1 MVEGKAE
8 GHPLNIQISYLR
20 RVPIYLW
27 TSRQFP
33 VTSISL
39 LSQIDRKD
47 QNMEK
52 QVIFSSGARTI
63 EGILEKNSET
73 NGAVITHP
81 HPLYG
86 GNMHNNVV
94 ISITKTYQKMGYT
107 TLRFNFRGVGNSQG
121 SYGDGV
127 GEQGDV
133 RAAISYLDDL
143 NIGQIDL
150 AGYSFGAWVNALAAT
165 NNLNIKNMVM
175 VSPPLAFIDFGSI
188 ADLGCLGLTVTGSRD
203 DIAPPDLIKKSH
215 AGWNAAAQFEVI
227 NGADHFYAGYINKL
241 EAILTAYLE
250 GRE

>member
-1 MVEGKAE
+1 MWQNHRTDQKMEEKIRFLSD
-8 GHPLNIQISYLR
+8 GH
-20 RVPIYLW
+20 
-27 TSRQFP
+27 
-33 VTSISL
+33 
-39 LSQIDRKD
+39 
-47 QNMEK
+47 E
-52 QVIFSSGARTI
+52 I
-63 EGILEKNSET
+63 EGRLEKSSLQK
-73 NGAVITHP
+73 GVVITHP

-86 GNMHNNVV
+86 GDMHNNVV
-94 ISITKTYQKMGYT
+94 AAIARVYRQKGYT

-121 SYGDGV
+121 SYGNGV
-127 GEQGDV
+127 GEQEDV
-133 RAAISYLDDL
+133 RAAISYLADL
-143 NIGQIDL
+143 STHQIDL

-227 NGADHFYAGYINKL
+227 NGADHFYAGSLDKL
-241 EAILTAYLE
+241 EAILAAYLE